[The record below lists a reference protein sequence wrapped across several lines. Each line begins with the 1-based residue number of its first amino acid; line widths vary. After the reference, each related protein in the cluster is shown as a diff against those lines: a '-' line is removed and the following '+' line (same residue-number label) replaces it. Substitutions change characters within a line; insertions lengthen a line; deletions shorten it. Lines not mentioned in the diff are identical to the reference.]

1 MMAILT
7 GMRWYLTVVLIC
19 MFLII
24 CDVEHIFMCSLAICM
39 SSLEKGLLK
48 SSAHFSVGL
57 FVFWLLSGMS
67 CFCILEIKLLFMAS
81 SANNFSHSTGDRGAH
96 V

>member
-24 CDVEHIFMCSLAICM
+24 CDVEHIFMCTLAICM

-81 SANNFSHSTGDRGAH
+81 SANNFSHSTGCLFIF
-96 V
+96 